1 MRTGRRWWSRL
12 LGLLGAGRADEDMAA
27 EFESH
32 VAMLADE
39 LRRSGMSEE
48 QALRAAQLRFGNLES
63 AKESYRDQRGLPG
76 VESFFQDA
84 RFAVRSFAK
93 RPGFTLIAV
102 LSLGLGIGVTTTIYT
117 WLKAVYFNP
126 LPGVRDAR
134 NLVTINAAYKEREG
148 YSNSYEDFVYIRDHA
163 GLFDGIFAHEMV
175 SHALSDG
182 TSAEMTN
189 GGIVSANYFDVLGTP
204 LALGRGFR
212 PDEDEVLD
220 RNPVVVLS
228 YDLWQRR
235 FGGRSDVI
243 GRRVQLN
250 RVPFTVVG
258 VSAPGFGGVY
268 GGLRQD
274 YWIPMHMA
282 RALDPAHVDTL
293 SKGSWMQVM
302 GRPKRGV
309 ATEAIQSRLDVL
321 SAQMR
326 QSFRKGDP
334 DYRAEVYP
342 LHRSQRGLHSGL
354 FDMVR
359 VLAIAVSILLLL
371 ACLNVANLLLA
382 RAGERTREISVR
394 LSLGA
399 PRIRIVRQLL
409 TESIL
414 LALAGGVGGL
424 VLAFWSRGLPSY
436 LSFPG
441 IELVLNTSFDWT
453 VFAFL
458 FGLSLATAVFFGLV
472 PALETTR
479 VRLTDSLKE
488 GGGQVTAGRRRS
500 WLRRVLVIAEVS
512 LSTTALAA
520 AALFGAYLQQVTHAE
535 RGFRSENLLTAGV
548 DLFAA
553 GVPEERGRVIYR
565 QAAENLSATPG
576 IESAAWTSFLPL
588 SGFGGGNFRPLDVPG
603 YAVEAGH
610 HLSVTVDTVSAGY
623 LRTLGIPLEKG
634 REFEWSD
641 DSRSAPVVLVNHAFA
656 ERYLPKQE
664 PVGAQVK
671 IGETWRRIV
680 GVHRDY
686 LYRQPGAADPAVF
699 LPVLQDYAPDLNIV
713 VRTKIEP
720 SFAAAPLRQV
730 LRQADPNIPVF
741 RIMTEDAI
749 LGYRFSDAA
758 ISTAV
763 LSVFG
768 TFACILA
775 AIGLYGV
782 LATFVNQRS
791 REFGVRTAMGA
802 TPNDLRRLVLG
813 QSTRLTLIGLAIGIV
828 LSIGVSRLL
837 ESQLYGMKPD
847 HFIYLWAALGIGV
860 VAVLSTVYP
869 VRRVARLDP
878 MTALRC
884 E

>member
-1 MRTGRRWWSRL
+1 
-12 LGLLGAGRADEDMAA
+12 
-27 EFESH
+27 
-32 VAMLADE
+32 
-39 LRRSGMSEE
+39 
-48 QALRAAQLRFGNLES
+48 
-63 AKESYRDQRGLPG
+63 
-76 VESFFQDA
+76 
-84 RFAVRSFAK
+84 
-93 RPGFTLIAV
+93 
-102 LSLGLGIGVTTTIYT
+102 
-117 WLKAVYFNP
+117 
-126 LPGVRDAR
+126 
-134 NLVTINAAYKEREG
+134 
-148 YSNSYEDFVYIRDHA
+148 
-163 GLFDGIFAHEMV
+163 
-175 SHALSDG
+175 
-182 TSAEMTN
+182 
-189 GGIVSANYFDVLGTP
+189 
-204 LALGRGFR
+204 
-212 PDEDEVLD
+212 
-220 RNPVVVLS
+220 
-228 YDLWQRR
+228 
-235 FGGRSDVI
+235 
-243 GRRVQLN
+243 
-250 RVPFTVVG
+250 
-258 VSAPGFGGVY
+258 
-268 GGLRQD
+268 
-274 YWIPMHMA
+274 
-282 RALDPAHVDTL
+282 
-293 SKGSWMQVM
+293 
-302 GRPKRGV
+302 
-309 ATEAIQSRLDVL
+309 
-321 SAQMR
+321 MR

-334 DYRAEVYP
+334 DYRAQVYP

-359 VLAIAVSILLLL
+359 VLAVAVSILLVL

-409 TESIL
+409 TESVL
-414 LALAGGVGGL
+414 LALAGGLGGL
-424 VLAFWSRGLPSY
+424 VLAFWSRSLPSY

-458 FGLSLATAVFFGLV
+458 FGLSLLTAMLFGLV

-488 GGGQVTAGRRRS
+488 GGGQVTAGRRRA
-500 WLRRVLVIAEVS
+500 WLRRILVISEVS

-520 AALFGAYLQQVTHAE
+520 AALFGAYLQQETRAE

-553 GVPEERGRVIYR
+553 GVPEQRGRQIYR
-565 QAAENLSATPG
+565 QTAENLRGTPG
-576 IESAAWTSFLPL
+576 IESAAWTSFLPM
-588 SGFGGGNFRPLDVPG
+588 SGFGGGNFRPLEVRGVP
-603 YAVEAGH
+603 VESGK

-623 LRTLGIPLEKG
+623 LHTLGIPLEKG

-641 DSRSAPVVLVNHAFA
+641 DSRSAPVILVNHAFA
-656 ERYLPKQE
+656 ERYLAKQE

-671 IGETWRRIV
+671 IGDTWRTIV

-686 LYRQPGAADPAVF
+686 LYRHPGESPDPAVF
-699 LPVLQDYAPDLNIV
+699 LPLLQDYAPDLNIV
-713 VRTKIEP
+713 VRTRMEP

-741 RIMTEDAI
+741 RVMTEDAI

-763 LSVFG
+763 LAVFG
-768 TFACILA
+768 AFACILA

-782 LATFVNQRS
+782 LAAFVSQRS

-802 TPNDLRRLVLG
+802 TPNDLRGLVLG
-813 QSTRLTLIGLAIGIV
+813 QSTRLTLIGLSIGIL

-847 HFIYLWAALGIGV
+847 HLVYLWAALGTGLT
-860 VAVLSTVYP
+860 ALLSTIHP
-869 VRRVARLDP
+869 VRRAARLDP